1 MRATATT
8 PSIGPACW
16 GSCARNPAPRPA
28 PRLASTPVHP
38 SRVVPPAPIA
48 VQSVAVA
55 EPSARSGK
63 GVPGLQPEEEEGKAM
78 THGTGHFAFESIVY
92 VVLTVLVVSTL
103 TMFANAVLNSTAVV

>member
-1 MRATATT
+1 
-8 PSIGPACW
+8 
-16 GSCARNPAPRPA
+16 
-28 PRLASTPVHP
+28 
-38 SRVVPPAPIA
+38 
-48 VQSVAVA
+48 VA

-63 GVPGLQPEEEEGKAM
+63 GLPGHHPEEEGKAM